1 MSTMPMLMMASVYMI
16 RFSRRAVITAV
27 PGMPSCTIKKA
38 LAGWPPEAEGV
49 MAEKY
54 TSAAE

>member
-1 MSTMPMLMMASVYMI
+1 MSAILMLMIASVYMI
-16 RFSRRAVITAV
+16 RFSRRAVMTAV
-27 PGMPSCTIKKA
+27 TGMPSCTIKNA
-38 LAGWPPEAEGV
+38 LAGCPPEAEGV